1 MNGNPAEE
9 VKVPICVTQE
19 QKDACPFVKETYSDM
34 EGERYRCSK
43 CGYSYYLDYED
54 MR

>member
-1 MNGNPAEE
+1 MSGNSVEE
-9 VKVPICVTQE
+9 ETPICTTDEE
-19 QKDACPFVKETYSDM
+19 QLKCPFLVETYSDM

-54 MR
+54 MK